1 MMVTMRMRTFVAAA
15 AVGLTACSTSAQ
27 APKQPGPGDVVATVG
42 SRSITLAEADAK
54 AMQQPTATFGSMKLG
69 QAIYQARR
77 AAIDDL
83 VADLLMDEA
92 AKAKSVTRSALIEQ
106 EITAKISPVSE
117 ADIVAFYEANRARVQ
132 GATLDQVRQ
141 AIRSYL
147 TQERMQSIRAQYLD
161 ALKAKTP
168 VRIALEP
175 PRQQFAA
182 SGGSPAKG
190 PSTAP
195 VEIVEF
201 SDFQCPYCLRAD
213 PTVTQVL
220 NTYGDRVHF
229 VYRHY
234 PLPGHPA
241 ARPAAEASACAA
253 EQGKFWQF
261 HDRLFADQTKLSDA
275 DLKKT
280 AADLGLDGAAF
291 NACVDSHKFKSMI
304 DADVAAGQDAGVDGT
319 PAFFINGRLI
329 SGAQPFGEFKKLID
343 EELAAKK

>member
-1 MMVTMRMRTFVAAA
+1 VSVV
-15 AVGLTACSTSAQ
+15 VGLVACSTAAQ
-27 APKQPGPGDVVATVG
+27 STKQAPGDVVATVG
-42 SRSITLAEADAK
+42 SRSITLADADAK
-54 AMQQPTATFGSMKLG
+54 AMQQSTATFGSMKLG

-83 VADLLMDEA
+83 VADLLIDEA
-92 AKAKSVTRSALIEQ
+92 AKAKGVTRSALIEQ
-106 EITAKISPVSE
+106 EITAKIQPVTES
-117 ADIVAFYEANRARVQ
+117 DIASFYEANRARVQ

-141 AIRSYL
+141 PIRSYL
-147 TQERMQSIRAQYLD
+147 TQDRMQTIRGQYLD
-161 ALKAKTP
+161 TLRTKTA
-168 VRIALEP
+168 VRIALDP

-182 SGGSPAKG
+182 SAASPAKG
-190 PSTAP
+190 PSAAP

-201 SDFQCPYCLRAD
+201 SDFQCPYCLRAH

-253 EQGKFWQF
+253 DQGKFWEY

-280 AADLGLDGAAF
+280 AADLGLDAAKF
-291 NACVDSHKFKSMI
+291 NTCVDSRKFKTMI
-304 DADVAAGQDAGVDGT
+304 DTDVAAGQDAGVDGT
-319 PAFFINGRLI
+319 PAFFINGRMI
-329 SGAQPFGEFKKLID
+329 SGAQPFGDFKKIID
-343 EELAAKK
+343 EELELKKR

>member
-1 MMVTMRMRTFVAAA
+1 MHVRICAALSV
-15 AVGLTACSTSAQ
+15 VGLVACSTAAQ
-27 APKQPGPGDVVATVG
+27 STKQPGPNDVVATVG
-42 SRSITLAEADAK
+42 SRSITLADADAK
-54 AMQQPTATFGSMKLG
+54 AMQQSTATFGSMKLG
-69 QAIYQARR
+69 LAIYQARR
-77 AAIDDL
+77 TAIDDL
-83 VADLLMDEA
+83 VADLLLDEA
-92 AKAKSVTRSALIEQ
+92 AKAKGITRSALVEQ
-106 EITAKISPVSE
+106 EITAKIAPVAES
-117 ADIVAFYEANRARVQ
+117 DIVAFYEANRARVQ

-141 AIRSYL
+141 PIRSYL
-147 TQERMQSIRAQYLD
+147 TQERMQTIRGQYLD
-161 ALKAKTP
+161 ALRAKTP

-182 SGGSPAKG
+182 AASSPARG
-190 PSTAP
+190 PSGAP

-201 SDFQCPYCLRAD
+201 SDFQCPYCLRSH

-253 EQGKFWQF
+253 DQGKFWEF

-280 AADLGLDGAAF
+280 AADLGMDAAKF
-291 NACVDSHKFKSMI
+291 NACVDSRKFKALI
-304 DADVAAGQDAGVDGT
+304 DTDIAAGQDAGVDGT

-329 SGAQPFGEFKKLID
+329 SGAQPFGEFKKIID
-343 EELAAKK
+343 EELDLKKK